1 MQPKS
6 FVFCEKSSGTMRF
19 RVDPGPDG
27 DLPVE
32 RAAGLLAMHCYARG
46 KVPADFEVLVAVNE
60 ALPDALQLAAE
71 HLLSV
76 GRAINTKVKI
86 SPRERQVLEGL
97 LQYQANKEI
106 AARLNLSE
114 RTVKF
119 HVSSLLSKFGVRDRG
134 QLIREAA
141 LDSLAQNPSAPP
153 TLFGFPVRDAARRTA
168 SVEAVAAP
176 SHRAVETAP
185 AQVVRMPRRRRFA

>member
-6 FVFCEKSSGTMRF
+6 FVFCEKSTGMVRF

-46 KVPADFEVLVAVNE
+46 KVPADFEVLVAAHE
-60 ALPDALQLAAE
+60 ALPDGLQLAAE
-71 HLLSV
+71 QLLSV
-76 GRAINTKVKI
+76 GRAIDTKVKI
-86 SPRERQVLEGL
+86 SPREREVLEGL

-106 AARLNLSE
+106 AARLNLTE

-119 HVSSLLSKFGVRDRG
+119 HVSSLLAKFGVRDRG

-141 LDSLAQNPSAPP
+141 LDSLARNPSAPP
-153 TLFGFPVRDAARRTA
+153 TLFGFPVRDAARRMA
-168 SVEAVAAP
+168 SAEAAAAP
-176 SHRAVETAP
+176 SRRALETAP
-185 AQVVRMPRRRRFA
+185 VQVVRMPRRRRFA